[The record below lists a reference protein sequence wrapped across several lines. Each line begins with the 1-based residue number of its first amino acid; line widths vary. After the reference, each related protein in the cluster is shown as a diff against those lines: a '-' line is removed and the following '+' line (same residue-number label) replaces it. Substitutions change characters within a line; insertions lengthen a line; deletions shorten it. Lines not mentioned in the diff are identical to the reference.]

1 MKHSLGSLAAVAAL
15 AATTSTEAVVIVSNF
30 SNVDISSGVTE
41 VDIDGN
47 GQVDFEINSSF
58 AEIASFTGGEI
69 VVDGTFISMA
79 PLTEGSLINSGANY
93 NSAANFNS
101 FTGDINGSIAFA
113 GFLFQRDAQTHYAW
127 LEFSFA
133 DETFSSGTLI
143 GGAWESQ
150 ANTAI
155 SAGAI
160 PEPSQFALVGGAF
173 ALSLI
178 GLRRRRG

>member
-1 MKHSLGSLAAVAAL
+1 MDGVNA
-15 AATTSTEAVVIVSNF
+15 
-30 SNVDISSGVTE
+30 IS
-41 VDIDGN
+41 
-47 GQVDFEINSSF
+47 
-58 AEIASFTGGEI
+58 
-69 VVDGTFISMA
+69 
-79 PLTEGSLINSGANY
+79 PLSEGSLINSGANF
-93 NSAANFNS
+93 NSYADFSS